1 MARNKYKHETPE
13 IAKKFVRE
21 PSVMVEGFL
30 ISQGDTFKVR
40 GEYGGK
46 FKFHSFVTNS
56 VSGAQWVDCF
66 ELISGTPSVFR
77 SFKLDRI
84 KTIPKRGKRRKR
96 VV

>member
-1 MARNKYKHETPE
+1 MARRYKHVTPE

-21 PSVMVEGFL
+21 SSVMVDGFL
-30 ISQGDTFKVR
+30 ISEGDVFKVR

-46 FKFHSFVTNS
+46 FKFHSFVTNNI
-56 VSGAQWVDCF
+56 SGAQWVDCF